1 MFSLPMKLHSS
12 TGAGRKHKL
21 WRFHGGI
28 HLPEE
33 KHLSN
38 REPLLD
44 APLPS
49 QLVIPLQQHI
59 GAPARACVVVGERVL
74 KGQVIGEP
82 QGYISA
88 PVHASSS
95 GVVSAIEPRP
105 LPHPSG
111 LRGLCVVIDT
121 DGDDAWAALPEPI
134 GAFEKADAAI
144 LRERIRASGIVGMGG
159 ASFPSS
165 VKLNPGADQPIDT
178 LIINGAE
185 CEPYIT
191 CDDLLM
197 RESAADIVDGICI
210 MLHVLGAKRCLVG
223 IEDNKPEAL
232 LAMQQAVVLRAREKA
247 PSAPIEV
254 VRIPTL
260 YPSGGE
266 KQLIKI
272 LTGKEVPS
280 HGIPAQIGIVCQN
293 VGTANAI
300 ADAVLRGRPLIER
313 LVTVTGRAVAQPR
326 NYRVRVGAPAT
337 GLVERSS
344 GYRGELAKLVIGGPM
359 MGFRVD
365 SDAVPITK
373 AVNCILALT
382 PEESPDP
389 GEPLACI
396 RCGRCAEVCP
406 ANLLPQQLYWH
417 ARAKDMDKVQDYN
430 LFDCIECGCC
440 AHVCPSHIPLVQYYR
455 YAKTESWAREREKRA
470 SEHARERHAAR
481 EARLERMER
490 ERKANLRKKKEAI
503 APKGDG
509 TAGDVDPK
517 KAAIE
522 AARKRAAAKKAA
534 AEKAAASDVA
544 PMSSVASASAAEQV
558 ADQVGVR
565 PMVKLVESTSPTQ
578 SSRTDAPAKR
588 EPVREPVSEDQD

>member
-1 MFSLPMKLHSS
+1 MKLHSS
-12 TGAGRKHKL
+12 NAAGRKHKR

-33 KHLSN
+33 KDLSN
-38 REPLLD
+38 REPVQD

-59 GAPARACVVVGERVL
+59 GAPARPCVAVGDRVL

-82 QGYISA
+82 QGYVSA

-95 GVVSAIEPRP
+95 GVVSAIEPRAVA
-105 LPHPSG
+105 HPSG
-111 LRGLCVVIDT
+111 LQAPCIVIDT
-121 DGDDAWAALPEPI
+121 DGDDTWAKLPEPI
-134 GAFEKADAAI
+134 LDFKQADAAT
-144 LRERIRASGIVGMGG
+144 LRERIRAGGIVGMGG

-197 RESAADIVDGICI
+197 RECAADIVDGIRI

-232 LAMQQAVVLRAREKA
+232 LAMQQAVVLRGRESSS
-247 PSAPIEV
+247 SAPIEV

-293 VGTANAI
+293 VGTANAV

-313 LVTVTGRAVAQPR
+313 LVTVTGRAVVHPR

-337 GLVERSS
+337 GLVERSG
-344 GYRGELAKLVIGGPM
+344 GYRGELAKLVVGGPM

-365 SDAVPITK
+365 GDAIPITK
-373 AVNCILALT
+373 AVNCILALS

-417 ARAKDMDKVQDYN
+417 ARAKDIDKVQDYN

-470 SEHARERHAAR
+470 AEHARERHAAR

-490 ERKANLRKKKEAI
+490 ERKANLRKKKEVI
-503 APKGDG
+503 APKSAAA
-509 TAGDVDPK
+509 AGDADPK

-534 AEKAAASDVA
+534 AGQVIDSAVARASDA
-544 PMSSVASASAAEQV
+544 GTASTAEPV
-558 ADQVGVR
+558 ADQAGGTPKVQ
-565 PMVKLVESTSPTQ
+565 LVASTSPAQ
-578 SSRTDAPAKR
+578 PSRTDAPAKR
-588 EPVREPVSEDQD
+588 ESVREPVSEDQD

>member
-1 MFSLPMKLHSS
+1 MKLHSA
-12 TGAGRKHKL
+12 TAAGRKHKL
-21 WRFHGGI
+21 WRFHGGV

-38 REPLLD
+38 RQPMRD
-44 APLPS
+44 APLPR
-49 QLVIPLQQHI
+49 QLIIPLQQHI
-59 GAPARACVVVGERVL
+59 GAPARACVAVGDRVL

-88 PVHASSS
+88 PVHASTS
-95 GVVSAIEPRP
+95 GVVSAIEPRAVT
-105 LPHPSG
+105 HPSG
-111 LRGLCVVIDT
+111 LPALCLVIDS
-121 DGDDAWAALPEPI
+121 DGDDTWAELPAPI
-134 GAFEKADAAI
+134 TDFEQTDAAT
-144 LRERIRASGIVGMGG
+144 LRERIRNSGIVGMGG
-159 ASFPSS
+159 ASFPSN

-197 RESAADIVDGICI
+197 REHAVDIVDGIRI

-232 LAMQQAVVLRAREKA
+232 LAMQQAVVLRSREKA
-247 PSAPIEV
+247 LNARIDV
-254 VRIPTL
+254 VKIPTL

-293 VGTANAI
+293 VGTANAV

-313 LVTVTGRAVAQPR
+313 LVTVTGRAVAKPC
-326 NYRVRVGAPAT
+326 NYRVRVGTPAT
-337 GLVERSS
+337 GLVETSG
-344 GYRGELAKLVIGGPM
+344 GYRGELAKLVVGGPM
-359 MGFRVD
+359 MGFRID

-373 AVNCILALT
+373 AVNCILALS

-455 YAKTESWAREREKRA
+455 FAKTESWAQEREKRA

-481 EARLERMER
+481 EARIERLER
-490 ERKANLRKKKEAI
+490 ERKAKLRKKKEAV
-503 APKGDG
+503 APKG
-509 TAGDVDPK
+509 
-517 KAAIE
+517 
-522 AARKRAAAKKAA
+522 
-534 AEKAAASDVA
+534 AAASGD
-544 PMSSVASASAAEQV
+544 
-558 ADQVGVR
+558 AD
-565 PMVKLVESTSPTQ
+565 PK
-578 SSRTDAPAKR
+578 
-588 EPVREPVSEDQD
+588 